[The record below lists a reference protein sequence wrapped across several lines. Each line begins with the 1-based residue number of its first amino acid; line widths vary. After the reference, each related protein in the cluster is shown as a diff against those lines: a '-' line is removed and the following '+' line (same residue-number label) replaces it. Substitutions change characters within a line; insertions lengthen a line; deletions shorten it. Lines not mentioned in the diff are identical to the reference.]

1 MGDSISQNLKQLK
14 SEISHNVTL
23 VAVSKTKP
31 KEAVLEAYATG
42 HRIFG
47 ENKVQEMTQ
56 KWEELP
62 RDIQWHMIGHLQ
74 TNKVK
79 YIAPYVS
86 MIHSLDRVKLANE
99 IDRQGARYRRVIDC
113 LIQIK
118 IAKEEEKFGFEPNE
132 ALTFLEQLRTNPMPN
147 INIRGV
153 MGMATFTQDSEQIMH
168 EFSILKTFFDQN
180 KSAHNLEILS
190 MGMSGDYPL
199 ALELGSNMIRV
210 GSAIFGSRLSH

>member
-1 MGDSISQNLKQLK
+1 MSDSISQNLQQLK
-14 SEISHNVTL
+14 SEISDNVTL

-31 KEAVLEAYATG
+31 NQAIMEAYTTG

-86 MIHSLDRVKLANE
+86 LIHSLDRVKLANE

-118 IAKEEEKFGFEPNE
+118 IAKEEEKYGFDPKE
-132 ALTFLEQLRTNPMPN
+132 ALIFLEHLRTKPMEN

-153 MGMATFTQDSEQIMH
+153 MGMATFTHDSEQIKH
-168 EFSILKTFFDQN
+168 EFSVLKSFFDQN

-190 MGMSGDYPL
+190 MGMSGDYPM

-210 GSAIFGSRLSH
+210 GSAIFGSRPAH

>member
-1 MGDSISQNLKQLK
+1 MGDSVSQNLKQLK

-132 ALTFLEQLRTNPMPN
+132 ALSFLEQLRTNPMPN

-153 MGMATFTQDSEQIMH
+153 MGMATFTQDSEQIKH
-168 EFSILKTFFDQN
+168 EFSLLKTFFDQN

-210 GSAIFGSRLSH
+210 GSAIFGSRLYH

>member
-1 MGDSISQNLKQLK
+1 MGDSVSQNLKQLK

-79 YIAPYVS
+79 YIVPYVS

-132 ALTFLEQLRTNPMPN
+132 ALTFLEQLRTNPLPN

-153 MGMATFTQDSEQIMH
+153 MGMATFTPDSERIKH
-168 EFSILKTFFDQN
+168 EFSLLKTFFDQN

-210 GSAIFGSRLSH
+210 GSAIFGSRLPH

>member
-132 ALTFLEQLRTNPMPN
+132 ALSFLEQLRTNPMPN

-153 MGMATFTQDSEQIMH
+153 MGMATFTQDSEQIKH
-168 EFSILKTFFDQN
+168 EFSLLKTFFDQN

-199 ALELGSNMIRV
+199 ALKLGSNMIRV
-210 GSAIFGSRLSH
+210 GSAIFGSRLYH

>member
-1 MGDSISQNLKQLK
+1 MGDSVSQNLKQLK

-79 YIAPYVS
+79 YIAPFVS

-118 IAKEEEKFGFEPNE
+118 IAKEEEKFGLEPNE
-132 ALTFLEQLRTNPMPN
+132 ALSFLEQLRTNPMPN

-153 MGMATFTQDSEQIMH
+153 MGMATFTQDSEQIKH
-168 EFSILKTFFDQN
+168 EFSLLKTFFDQN

>member
-1 MGDSISQNLKQLK
+1 MGDSISQNLQQLK
-14 SEISHNVTL
+14 SEISDNVTL

-31 KEAVLEAYATG
+31 NEAVLEAYATG

-132 ALTFLEQLRTNPMPN
+132 ALSFLEQLRTNPLPN

-153 MGMATFTQDSEQIMH
+153 MGMATFTQDSEQIKH

-210 GSAIFGSRLSH
+210 GSSIFGSRLPH

>member
-1 MGDSISQNLKQLK
+1 MGDSISQNLQQLK
-14 SEISHNVTL
+14 SEISDNVTL

-31 KEAVLEAYATG
+31 NEAVLEAYATG

-132 ALTFLEQLRTNPMPN
+132 ALSFLEQLRTNPMPN

-153 MGMATFTQDSEQIMH
+153 MGMATFTQDSEQIKH

>member
-1 MGDSISQNLKQLK
+1 MGDSISQNLQQLK
-14 SEISHNVTL
+14 SEISDNVTL

-31 KEAVLEAYATG
+31 NEAVLEAYATG

-132 ALTFLEQLRTNPMPN
+132 ALSFLEQLRTNPLPN

-153 MGMATFTQDSEQIMH
+153 MGMATFTQDSEQIKH

>member
-1 MGDSISQNLKQLK
+1 MGDSISQNLQQLK

-31 KEAVLEAYATG
+31 KEAILEAYATG
-42 HRIFG
+42 QRIFG

-86 MIHSLDRVKLANE
+86 MIHSLDRVKLAKE

-153 MGMATFTQDSEQIMH
+153 MGMATFTQDSEQIKH

>member
-14 SEISHNVTL
+14 SEISDNVTL

-132 ALTFLEQLRTNPMPN
+132 ALSFLEQLRTNPLPN

-153 MGMATFTQDSEQIMH
+153 MGMATFTQDSEQIKH
-168 EFSILKTFFDQN
+168 EFSLLKTFFDQN

>member
-132 ALTFLEQLRTNPMPN
+132 ALTFLEQLRTNPLPN

-153 MGMATFTQDSEQIMH
+153 MGMATFTPDSEQIKH
-168 EFSILKTFFDQN
+168 EFSLLKTFFDQN

-190 MGMSGDYPL
+190 MGMSGDYTL

-210 GSAIFGSRLSH
+210 GSAIFGSRLPH

>member
-1 MGDSISQNLKQLK
+1 MGDSISQNLQQLK
-14 SEISHNVTL
+14 SEISDNVTL

-31 KEAVLEAYATG
+31 NEAVLEAYATG

-99 IDRQGARYRRVIDC
+99 IDRQGGRYRRVIDC

-153 MGMATFTQDSEQIMH
+153 MGMATFTPDSEQIKH
-168 EFSILKTFFDQN
+168 EFSLLKTFFDQN

-210 GSAIFGSRLSH
+210 GSSIFGSRLPH

>member
-1 MGDSISQNLKQLK
+1 MGDSISQNLQQLK
-14 SEISHNVTL
+14 SEISDNVTL

-31 KEAVLEAYATG
+31 NEAVLEAYATG

-79 YIAPYVS
+79 YIASYVS

-99 IDRQGARYRRVIDC
+99 IDRQGARYRRVVDC

-132 ALTFLEQLRTNPMPN
+132 ALTFLEQLRTNPLPN

-153 MGMATFTQDSEQIMH
+153 MGMATFTQDSEQIKH

>member
-1 MGDSISQNLKQLK
+1 MGDSISQNLQQLK
-14 SEISHNVTL
+14 SEISDIVTL

-31 KEAVLEAYATG
+31 KEAVLEAYAIG

-153 MGMATFTQDSEQIMH
+153 MGMATFTQDSEQIKH
-168 EFSILKTFFDQN
+168 EFSLLKTFFDQN

>member
-99 IDRQGARYRRVIDC
+99 IDRQGGRYRRVIDC

-153 MGMATFTQDSEQIMH
+153 MGMATFTPDSEQIKH
-168 EFSILKTFFDQN
+168 EFSLLKTFFDQN

-210 GSAIFGSRLSH
+210 GSAIFGSRLPH

>member
-132 ALTFLEQLRTNPMPN
+132 ALSFLEQLRTNPMPN

-153 MGMATFTQDSEQIMH
+153 MGMATFTQDSEHIKH
-168 EFSILKTFFDQN
+168 EFSLLKTFFDQN

-210 GSAIFGSRLSH
+210 GSAIFGSRLPH

>member
-1 MGDSISQNLKQLK
+1 MGDSISQNLQQLK
-14 SEISHNVTL
+14 SEISDNVTL

-31 KEAVLEAYATG
+31 NEAVLEAYATG

-118 IAKEEEKFGFEPNE
+118 IAKEEEKFGFKPNE
-132 ALTFLEQLRTNPMPN
+132 ALSFLEQLRTNPLPN

-153 MGMATFTQDSEQIMH
+153 MGMATFTQDSEQIKH
-168 EFSILKTFFDQN
+168 EFSLLKTFFDQN

>member
-1 MGDSISQNLKQLK
+1 MGDSISQNLQQLK
-14 SEISHNVTL
+14 SEISDNVTL

-31 KEAVLEAYATG
+31 NEAVLEAYATG

-132 ALTFLEQLRTNPMPN
+132 ALSFLERLRTNPMPN

-153 MGMATFTQDSEQIMH
+153 MGMATFTPDSEQIKQ
-168 EFSILKTFFDQN
+168 EFSLLKTFFDQN

>member
-1 MGDSISQNLKQLK
+1 MSDSISQNLQQLK
-14 SEISHNVTL
+14 SEISDNVTL

-31 KEAVLEAYATG
+31 NEAVLEAYATG

-79 YIAPYVS
+79 YIASYVS
-86 MIHSLDRVKLANE
+86 MIHSLDRVKLAYE

-132 ALTFLEQLRTNPMPN
+132 ALTFLEQLRTNPLPN

-153 MGMATFTQDSEQIMH
+153 MGMATFTQDSEQIKH

>member
-1 MGDSISQNLKQLK
+1 MWDSISQNLQQLK
-14 SEISHNVTL
+14 SEISDNVTL

-31 KEAVLEAYATG
+31 NEAVLEAYATG

-79 YIAPYVS
+79 YIAPFVS

-99 IDRQGARYRRVIDC
+99 IDRQGARCRRVIDC

-153 MGMATFTQDSEQIMH
+153 MGMATFTQDSEQIKH

>member
-79 YIAPYVS
+79 YIASYVS

-99 IDRQGARYRRVIDC
+99 IDRQGARYRRVVDC

-132 ALTFLEQLRTNPMPN
+132 ALTFLEQLRTNPLPN

-153 MGMATFTQDSEQIMH
+153 MGMATFTQDSEQIKH

-210 GSAIFGSRLSH
+210 GSSIFGSRLPH

>member
-132 ALTFLEQLRTNPMPN
+132 ALSFLEQLRTNPMPN

-153 MGMATFTQDSEQIMH
+153 MGMATFTQDSEQIKH
-168 EFSILKTFFDQN
+168 EFSLLKTFFDQN

-210 GSAIFGSRLSH
+210 GSAIFGSRLPH

>member
-1 MGDSISQNLKQLK
+1 MNDSISQNLQQLK
-14 SEISHNVTL
+14 SEISDNVTL

-31 KEAVLEAYATG
+31 NQAIMEAYAIG

-79 YIAPYVS
+79 YIAPYVAL
-86 MIHSLDRVKLANE
+86 IHSLDRVKLATE
-99 IDRQGARYRRVIDC
+99 INRQGERYRRVMDC

-118 IAKEEEKFGFEPNE
+118 IAKEDEKYGFSPDD
-132 ALTFLEQLRTNPMPN
+132 ALIFLEKLTTNPMPN
-147 INIRGV
+147 LRIRGV
-153 MGMATFTQDSEQIMH
+153 MGMATFTSDSEQIKH
-168 EFSILKTFFDQN
+168 EFSVLKSFFDHN
-180 KSAHNLEILS
+180 KKAHNLEILS

-210 GSAIFGSRLSH
+210 GSAIFGSRQAH

>member
-1 MGDSISQNLKQLK
+1 MGDSISQNLQQLK
-14 SEISHNVTL
+14 SEISDNVTL

-31 KEAVLEAYATG
+31 NEAVLEAYATG

-132 ALTFLEQLRTNPMPN
+132 ALTFLEQLRTNPLPN

-153 MGMATFTQDSEQIMH
+153 MGMATFTQDGEQIKH

>member
-1 MGDSISQNLKQLK
+1 MGDSISQNLQQLK
-14 SEISHNVTL
+14 SEISDNVTL

-31 KEAVLEAYATG
+31 NEAVLEAYATG

-79 YIAPYVS
+79 YIAPFVS

-132 ALTFLEQLRTNPMPN
+132 ALSFLEQLRTNPMPN

-153 MGMATFTQDSEQIMH
+153 MGMATFTQDSEQIKH

-210 GSAIFGSRLSH
+210 GSSIFGSRLPH

>member
-153 MGMATFTQDSEQIMH
+153 MGMATFTPDSEQIKH
-168 EFSILKTFFDQN
+168 EFSLLKTFFDQN
-180 KSAHNLEILS
+180 KLAHNLEILS

-210 GSAIFGSRLSH
+210 GSAIFGSRLPH

>member
-153 MGMATFTQDSEQIMH
+153 MGMATFTPDSEQIKH
-168 EFSILKTFFDQN
+168 EFSLLKTFFDQN

>member
-1 MGDSISQNLKQLK
+1 MGDSISQNLQQLK
-14 SEISHNVTL
+14 SEISDIVTL

-31 KEAVLEAYATG
+31 NEAVLEAYATG

-132 ALTFLEQLRTNPMPN
+132 ALTFLEQLRTNPLPN

-153 MGMATFTQDSEQIMH
+153 MGMATFTQDSEQIKH

-210 GSAIFGSRLSH
+210 GSAIFGSRLPH